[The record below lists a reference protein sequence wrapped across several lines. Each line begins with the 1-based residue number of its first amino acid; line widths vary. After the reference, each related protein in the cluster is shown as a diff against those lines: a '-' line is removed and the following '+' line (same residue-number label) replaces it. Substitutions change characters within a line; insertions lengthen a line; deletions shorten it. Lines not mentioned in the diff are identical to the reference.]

1 MSQLCKKFCT
11 KLSEIPQV
19 FYPLHSLY
27 IMLVATYNEFA
38 LTDGS
43 MFF

>member
-1 MSQLCKKFCT
+1 MSQLCQKFCT

-19 FYPLHSLY
+19 FYLRITLSLQY
-27 IMLVATYNEFA
+27 ACSYNEFT